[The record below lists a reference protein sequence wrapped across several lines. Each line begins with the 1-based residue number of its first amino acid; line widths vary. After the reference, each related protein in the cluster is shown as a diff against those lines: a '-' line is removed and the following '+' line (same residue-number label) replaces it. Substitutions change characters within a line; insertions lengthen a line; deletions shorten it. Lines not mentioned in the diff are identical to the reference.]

1 MKKTNLDMLQ
11 KNVQEYKDG
20 LKKLEEE
27 KNKLALEKMQVK
39 LEAIEDEI
47 IKASKEGKTSYVF
60 TLMESYTK
68 PIYIEEVFRYFE
80 ARGLTV
86 TVKIFP
92 MLSEVL
98 FNFSIRSKAVYQVTV
113 SWK

>member
-1 MKKTNLDMLQ
+1 M
-11 KNVQEYKDG
+11 
-20 LKKLEEE
+20 
-27 KNKLALEKMQVK
+27 
-39 LEAIEDEI
+39 
-47 IKASKEGKTSYVF
+47 F

-68 PIYIEEVFRYFE
+68 PIYIEEICKYFE
-80 ARGLTV
+80 ERGLTV